1 MMKSRPRFSVLLLGI
16 SATSALRLPATTL
29 PRTNCAASTRHDA
42 ALAVLTASAIAIFS
56 CQAPPACA
64 WDGLPTSALLAVVC
78 DDRGRCTQPTGASAN
93 LQRAAQSAQSAAGKI
108 KQEADNGQRISQAR
122 ATKMQ
127 ADAAKE
133 AKKVIPKDV
142 QKAAAKAQKDA
153 KKEVKKA
160 EKEVKKAEKEVKKVA
175 NKLQRE
181 LGL

>member
-127 ADAAKE
+127 ALRGCLHACCMRRSRATSVP
-133 AKKVIPKDV
+133 ALLTPRS
-142 QKAAAKAQKDA
+142 
-153 KKEVKKA
+153 
-160 EKEVKKAEKEVKKVA
+160 VA
-175 NKLQRE
+175 LV
-181 LGL
+181 LC